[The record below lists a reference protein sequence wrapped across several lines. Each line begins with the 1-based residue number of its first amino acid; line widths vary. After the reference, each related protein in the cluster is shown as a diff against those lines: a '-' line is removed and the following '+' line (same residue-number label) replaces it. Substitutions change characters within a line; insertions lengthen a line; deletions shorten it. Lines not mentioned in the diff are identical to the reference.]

1 LTAARG
7 NGKDNKMSVCAGAH
21 GKVSACIRQAIR
33 FCRDRRG
40 VAAIEFAFIAPL
52 LLAMYFVTMEVSQ
65 GIETSK
71 KVSRIG
77 SMVADLVAQ
86 QQNVTPASL
95 KAIMQIG
102 QATLQPYSRSEPT
115 IIITEIEITGDTP
128 PTAKVSWSRR
138 LVKGQ
143 DSAGEAKETETTV
156 PDALKIPGT
165 HIVRVQ
171 SSLEYKPVIAWAAE
185 SDERPLGL
193 SSAFSNISMS
203 ETYYLRPR
211 MSTSV
216 ACATC

>member
-1 LTAARG
+1 
-7 NGKDNKMSVCAGAH
+7 MSVRAGAH
-21 GKVSACIRQAIR
+21 RKASACIRQAIR
-33 FCRDRRG
+33 LCRDRRG

-86 QQNVTPASL
+86 QQDVTPDRL

-102 QATLQPYSRSEPT
+102 QATLQPYNRSDPT

-128 PTAKVSWSRR
+128 PKAKVFWSRK
-138 LVKGQ
+138 LVKGV
-143 DSAGEAKETETTV
+143 DSAGETKKSETTV
-156 PDALKIPGT
+156 PAALMVAGT

-185 SDERPLGL
+185 SDQRPLGL

-211 MSTSV
+211 MSIKVTCD
-216 ACATC
+216 AC